1 MLLQK
6 ALDTLARITHD
17 FVATLISFI
26 LREWKTVNE
35 NVIALALIK
44 TNIAKHQQTQALS
57 GKRDLGTKIN
67 FPLN

>member
-35 NVIALALIK
+35 NVIALVLIK
-44 TNIAKHQQTQALS
+44 TNIAKDQQTQSLS
-57 GKRDLGTKIN
+57 GKRDFGTKM
-67 FPLN
+67 FSS

>member
-57 GKRDLGTKIN
+57 GKRDFGTKIN

>member
-44 TNIAKHQQTQALS
+44 TNIALS